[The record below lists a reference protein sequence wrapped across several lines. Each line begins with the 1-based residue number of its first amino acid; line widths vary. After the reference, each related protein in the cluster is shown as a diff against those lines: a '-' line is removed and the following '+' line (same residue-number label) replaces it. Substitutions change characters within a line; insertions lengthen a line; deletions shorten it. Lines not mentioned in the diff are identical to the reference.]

1 MVTKVKIC
9 GITCRTD
16 VEYINE
22 FKPEFAGFVM
32 FFPKSKRNVDTKTA
46 QALVSQLDNSIKSVA
61 VMVSPTLDQIKQ
73 AESCG
78 FDYLQIHGELSD
90 KTLEAVKIPVF
101 RAFNVTDIDKMNK
114 YENNKNIAGFV
125 FDAHTPG
132 SGKTFDWSLLKDI
145 PHSNKLFVLAGGL
158 NIQNVEQAIL
168 NVKPDVVDVSS
179 GVEGEKCKDKQKISK
194 FIDIV
199 RQTVV

>member
-1 MVTKVKIC
+1 MTKVKIC

-32 FFPKSKRNVDTKTA
+32 FFPKSKRNVDAKTA
-46 QALVSQLDNSIKSVA
+46 QLLISQLDKSIKSVA
-61 VMVSPTLDQIKQ
+61 VMVSPTLTQIEQ
-73 AESCG
+73 AENCG

-90 KTLEAVKIPVF
+90 ETLNSATIPVL
-101 RAFNVTDIDKMNK
+101 RAFNVTDIDKLNK

-145 PHSNKLFVLAGGL
+145 PHSDKLFMLAGGL
-158 NIQNVEQAIL
+158 NLQNVEQAIL
-168 NVKPDVVDVSS
+168 KVNPDVVDVSS
-179 GVEGEKCKDKQKISK
+179 GVEGEKCKDRQKILE

-199 RQTVV
+199 RKTVI